1 MSKRSEKERE
11 RIAYHEAGHAVMDIL
26 MALPFDEVS
35 LRMEKREYVEI
46 KNGKEETVTHAVTIG
61 VTWPEHRRESENA
74 DLEIGKLDLRAA
86 ICSMAG
92 PQAEAMFIGEV
103 DDEANMAAATDMNGI
118 VACCRVAISPG
129 EPPEKWRE
137 STMEGSLINALAEQ
151 AEEILKQNWPC
162 VEAVAEALIKH
173 RSLTYD
179 EVKAIVDRK
188 KGG

>member
-1 MSKRSEKERE
+1 
-11 RIAYHEAGHAVMDIL
+11 V
-26 MALPFDEVS
+26 
-35 LRMEKREYVEI
+35 
-46 KNGKEETVTHAVTIG
+46 
-61 VTWPEHRRESENA
+61 
-74 DLEIGKLDLRAA
+74 
-86 ICSMAG
+86 
-92 PQAEAMFIGEV
+92 AEAMFVGEV
-103 DDEANMAAATDMNGI
+103 DDEANMAAARDMNGI

-173 RSLTYD
+173 RSLTY
-179 EVKAIVDRK
+179 EEAKAIVDKR